1 MGITALIVAVGV
13 EEGIEKFSKI
23 LIPLLLVIVIILD
36 IRAITLPG
44 GKAGLSFLFKPDF
57 SKLSKEAVLAA
68 LGHSF
73 FSLSLGM
80 GIMITY
86 GSYIGKKENLGNTVL
101 KVTIADTIIALLAG
115 IAIFP
120 VVFAFGIAP
129 NSGPGLIFITLPN
142 VFPQIPGG
150 YIFAILFFALIAV
163 AALTST
169 ISLLE
174 VVVAYGIEGFNLS
187 RKKSTIVS
195 FTLITLLGI
204 FASLSNGPLSTK
216 KIFDRNLFDFLDY
229 LTANYFL
236 TIAAFITSLFLGW
249 KLDKKLV
256 EKQLTND
263 GTISVRYLNVFRFII
278 KYITPILI
286 IVVFISGVFL

>member
-1 MGITALIVAVGV
+1 
-13 EEGIEKFSKI
+13 
-23 LIPLLLVIVIILD
+23 
-36 IRAITLPG
+36 
-44 GKAGLSFLFKPDF
+44 
-57 SKLSKEAVLAA
+57 
-68 LGHSF
+68 
-73 FSLSLGM
+73 SLSLGM